1 MKILLVT
8 QLAPPKGGIAT
19 WSEEYI
25 SYFNTTE
32 HKVIVVNTAMIGK
45 RAVDGNTSKNIITE
59 IIRAYRIFKS
69 IVGVVKKEN
78 VDIAHINIVCT
89 KLGLIRDYLSIC
101 LIGKK
106 IPKVIECH
114 GTVQDQLGKGRIGQ
128 FFLRKIIKQTD
139 ESFVLN
145 HMSAY
150 FLLKEFGADSLCVD
164 NFIPSSYI
172 RKTKKEIDGTIKKV
186 VYTGHVIPSKGILE
200 IYEAAAYFPNI
211 EFVLVGKYTEE
222 QANYPHED
230 NVILVGE
237 QPPESVKKYLDEADV
252 YLFPSHSEG
261 FSIALVEAM
270 ARGLPVIA
278 SNVGANCDMI
288 ENQGGVI
295 IEVGNVKQIVQAI
308 IELQDPDERRRMSA
322 WNVNKAIKHYT
333 VKAVCEKLIHIY
345 ESVLFKKG

>member
-1 MKILLVT
+1 
-8 QLAPPKGGIAT
+8 
-19 WSEEYI
+19 
-25 SYFNTTE
+25 
-32 HKVIVVNTAMIGK
+32 
-45 RAVDGNTSKNIITE
+45 
-59 IIRAYRIFKS
+59 
-69 IVGVVKKEN
+69 
-78 VDIAHINIVCT
+78 
-89 KLGLIRDYLSIC
+89 
-101 LIGKK
+101 
-106 IPKVIECH
+106 
-114 GTVQDQLGKGRIGQ
+114 
-128 FFLRKIIKQTD
+128 
-139 ESFVLN
+139 
-145 HMSAY
+145 MSAY